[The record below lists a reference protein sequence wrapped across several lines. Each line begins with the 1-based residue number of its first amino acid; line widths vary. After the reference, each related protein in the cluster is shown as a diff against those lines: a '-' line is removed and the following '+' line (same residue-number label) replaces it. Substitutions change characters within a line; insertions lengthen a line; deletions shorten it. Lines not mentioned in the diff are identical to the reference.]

1 MDSGS
6 KPQQLQKISFV
17 SPQSSAQRS
26 VQLLSAGTKRL
37 PLFMH
42 PGLIQ
47 RLPDSFFCTGINSPD
62 IQRQQELC
70 WENGTLAESVPK
82 LSQWV
87 LLKHPEKRRGC
98 RGSPLT
104 HWCNLMGE
112 ERKEKGMLVLGIVQ
126 GACRLCPR
134 LPPAQGLGSSTC
146 SAQGCRVF
154 GGVNLRIEAVFTNIL
169 SLRTSVS

>member
-1 MDSGS
+1 MYPVASKYWAGFLCPPEMDSGS

-87 LLKHPEKRRGC
+87 LLKHPE
-98 RGSPLT
+98 
-104 HWCNLMGE
+104 
-112 ERKEKGMLVLGIVQ
+112 RKGRD
-126 GACRLCPR
+126 A
-134 LPPAQGLGSSTC
+134 
-146 SAQGCRVF
+146 
-154 GGVNLRIEAVFTNIL
+154 GGPH
-169 SLRTSVS
+169 